1 MEIENQTIL
10 AAVVALG
17 GATTTVAL
25 YFLKF
30 RIDLEARLKSIENE
44 NTLLKY
50 EISILNP
57 IKRIIQE
64 EGIKTI
70 EENLRKRE
78 K

>member
-1 MEIENQTIL
+1 VEIENQTIL
-10 AAVVALG
+10 TAIVAVG
-17 GATTTVAL
+17 GAITTVAL

-30 RIDLEARLKSIENE
+30 RIDLEARLKNIENE

-57 IKRIIQE
+57 LKRIILE
-64 EGIKTI
+64 EGIKSV
-70 EENLRKRE
+70 EETFKKRE